1 MRCYYN
7 HRELM
12 YDDKQLECV
21 GQILIFTG
29 SIIISYSLKIRYL
42 ESSSLLEDL
51 FEWVEK
57 QLFEVVVLRK
67 YTIFAIFTIYLETM
81 FIALWVLF
89 FEGVH
94 IALQFLLSRRIID
107 VHHVFNVLSSITN
120 CYLLWLWS
128 HWMVSLPIPWHSLL
142 CRLVCRG

>member
-1 MRCYYN
+1 MF
-7 HRELM
+7 
-12 YDDKQLECV
+12 DDKQLVCFE
-21 GQILIFTG
+21 QIPIFTG
-29 SIIISYSLKIRYL
+29 SKHHIDHKMKIIYL
-42 ESSSLLEDL
+42 ESSSFLENL
-51 FEWVEK
+51 FERIEK

-120 CYLLWLWS
+120 CYLL
-128 HWMVSLPIPWHSLL
+128 
-142 CRLVCRG
+142 